1 MDWRPWLVGAAFVLL
16 LLAAAKAHG
25 RQVRLEREARGIR
38 TVDFR
43 RDNDPWVEA
52 LWRRDRRV
60 FWTAFPVLLLLALAL
75 SALMRADWPV
85 ALLLAAGAFASSF
98 VVAGLAS
105 LARFVR
111 AGMGEAAWRRTAL
124 RGSALWWAAVGA
136 LGGVVAALAKA

>member
-1 MDWRPWLVGAAFVLL
+1 VDWRPWFLAAAFVLL

-25 RQVRLEREARGIR
+25 RQVRLEREARGILA
-38 TVDFR
+38 VDFR

-75 SALMRADWPV
+75 AALLRPDWPV
-85 ALLLAAGAFASSF
+85 LLLLAAGAFAASF

-105 LARFVR
+105 LARLVR
-111 AGMGEAAWRRTAL
+111 GGAGEAAWRRAAL
-124 RGSALWWAAVGA
+124 RGSALWWVAVGA

>member
-1 MDWRPWLVGAAFVLL
+1 MEWRPWLVGAAFVLL

-25 RQVRLEREARGIR
+25 RQVRLEREARGIF

-60 FWTAFPVLLLLALAL
+60 FWTAFLVLLLVALAVAAVL
-75 SALMRADWPV
+75 RPDWPV
-85 ALLLAAGAFASSF
+85 VLLLGAAAFAGSF

-111 AGMGEAAWRRTAL
+111 AGTGEAPWRRAAL
-124 RGSALWWAAVGA
+124 RGSARWWVAVGA